1 MLLDCNLKTLPIF
14 HPLHWLIKKLS
25 NLYLVLFKDPLKR
38 FLSSQHFQILKN
50 TGYYVID
57 VV

>member
-1 MLLDCNLKTLPIF
+1 MLLDCNLKTANISST
-14 HPLHWLIKKLS
+14 PLADKKLS